1 MAFIVPLVQ
10 RFQGIWKRL
19 ARGHALRLFVG
30 NIFRDGAVDVNQ
42 VILDAIRQ
50 LGGRV
55 QPLLIEGGF
64 EVVCFVGHEAGK
76 NICRFNAVL
85 I

>member
-10 RFQGIWKRL
+10 RFQGVWKRL
-19 ARGHALRLFVG
+19 ARGHALRLLVG

-42 VILDAIRQ
+42 VVLDAIRQ
-50 LGGRV
+50 LRGRV
-55 QPLLIEGGF
+55 QPLLIEGGLK
-64 EVVCFVGHEAGK
+64 VVCFVRHEAGK